1 MQTTFEEKTPISSLF
16 RLNQSQKEALIKL
29 KIITVRDLLYHL
41 PSRYIDFGSSQAIL
55 SSRPGD
61 RVIFFGKL
69 TNLKTSKAFRK
80 KIPMAEGTLT
90 DHTGSIK
97 IVWFN
102 QPYLAK
108 MIPAESSVR
117 VSGVISERNGSRY
130 LANPDIERIASL
142 PLQNGLLGDAVTN
155 ESMIPVYEESKGI
168 SSLWFQHSIRKLL
181 QANFLN
187 TLDDPIPNEIL
198 TKYKLPQLKDALI
211 FIHNPKNESHAS
223 AARKRFAFE
232 EVFFIQLQRQ
242 QAKFEFEK
250 NNSFIIEPDKKDV
263 REFVE
268 RFPFEAT
275 EAQNNAVKDILED
288 FKSGKPMSRLL
299 EGDVGSGKTAVA
311 ATASYAVISTSP
323 KENRA
328 ARMQVAYMAP
338 TEILA
343 SQHFESFIK
352 YFTHMNISVGLI
364 TGSGC
369 RKFPSKVNPNSWTNI
384 SRTQF
389 LKWVANGEIP
399 IVIGTHALIQKSVS
413 FKNLGLVV
421 IDEQHRF
428 GTNQRMR
435 LARKDTSAPH
445 LLSMTATPIPR
456 TLALTVYG
464 DLDLTLIDEMP
475 VGRKQVITEIVTK
488 GKREKVYE
496 KIQEEITSGRQ
507 AYIICPRIDEPDP
520 DKSMALNAKSV
531 TAEAKR
537 LKKSVFPKSTI
548 GILHSKMKR
557 EERDRVMEDFLL
569 GKMNIL
575 VATSVVEVGLNVPN
589 ATSIIIEGA
598 ERFGLAQL
606 HQLRGRVQRS
616 SHQSYCYLFPESDNE
631 KSKARLKAITE
642 AKNGFELAELDL
654 KLRGPGELSGGKQW
668 GLSDIGMEAL
678 KNLKMVEAARE
689 EAKKIILENKLTK
702 YPRLKEKLAEKEAT
716 IHFE

>member
-1 MQTTFEEKTPISSLF
+1 MQPVFEEKTPITSLF
-16 RLNQSQKEALIKL
+16 KL
-29 KIITVRDLLYHL
+29 KQEQKDALAKLNLLTARDLLYHL
-41 PSRYIDFGSSQAIL
+41 PSRYIDFGSSQAVL

-97 IVWFN
+97 IIWFN

-117 VSGVISERNGSRY
+117 VSGVVSERNGSKY
-130 LANPDIERIASL
+130 LANPDIERVAEL
-142 PLQNGLLGDAVTN
+142 PLQNGLLGESVMT

-181 QANFLN
+181 QASFLDE
-187 TLDDPIPNEIL
+187 LEDPIPSEIL
-198 TKYKLPQLKDALI
+198 ARYKLPSLKDALI

-250 NNSFIIEPDKKDV
+250 NSSFVIEPSEKEV
-263 REFVE
+263 RAFVE
-268 RFPFEAT
+268 RFPFKAT
-275 EAQNNAVKDILED
+275 LAQNNAIKDILED

-323 KENRA
+323 KDNRA
-328 ARMQVAYMAP
+328 ARLQVAYMAP

-369 RKFPSKVNPNSWTNI
+369 RKFPSKVNPNSWTDI

-413 FKNLGLVV
+413 FKRLGLVI

-428 GTNQRMR
+428 GTNQRMK
-435 LARKDTSAPH
+435 LARKDDFAPH

-475 VGRKQVITEIVTK
+475 AGRKQVITEIVTK
-488 GKREKVYE
+488 GKRDKVYK
-496 KIQEEITSGRQ
+496 KIKEEITSGRQ

-520 DKSMALNAKSV
+520 DKAMALNAKSV
-531 TAEAKR
+531 IAEAKR
-537 LKKSVFPKSTI
+537 LKKSVFTDSVI
-548 GILHSKMKR
+548 GIIHSKMKR
-557 EERDRVMEDFLL
+557 ETRDKVMDDFLA
-569 GKMNIL
+569 GKMHIL
-575 VATSVVEVGLNVPN
+575 VATSVIEVGVNIPN

-616 SHQSYCYLFPESDNE
+616 NHQSYCYLFPESDGE
-631 KSKARLKAITE
+631 KSKARLKAIVE

-689 EAKKIILENKLTK
+689 EAKKIILENKISK
-702 YPRLKEKLAEKEAT
+702 YPALKEKLAEKTAT

>member
-130 LANPDIERIASL
+130 LANPDIERVTIL

-250 NNSFIIEPDKKDV
+250 NNSFIIE
-263 REFVE
+263 
-268 RFPFEAT
+268 
-275 EAQNNAVKDILED
+275 
-288 FKSGKPMSRLL
+288 
-299 EGDVGSGKTAVA
+299 
-311 ATASYAVISTSP
+311 
-323 KENRA
+323 
-328 ARMQVAYMAP
+328 
-338 TEILA
+338 
-343 SQHFESFIK
+343 
-352 YFTHMNISVGLI
+352 
-364 TGSGC
+364 
-369 RKFPSKVNPNSWTNI
+369 
-384 SRTQF
+384 
-389 LKWVANGEIP
+389 
-399 IVIGTHALIQKSVS
+399 
-413 FKNLGLVV
+413 
-421 IDEQHRF
+421 
-428 GTNQRMR
+428 
-435 LARKDTSAPH
+435 
-445 LLSMTATPIPR
+445 
-456 TLALTVYG
+456 
-464 DLDLTLIDEMP
+464 
-475 VGRKQVITEIVTK
+475 
-488 GKREKVYE
+488 
-496 KIQEEITSGRQ
+496 
-507 AYIICPRIDEPDP
+507 
-520 DKSMALNAKSV
+520 
-531 TAEAKR
+531 
-537 LKKSVFPKSTI
+537 
-548 GILHSKMKR
+548 
-557 EERDRVMEDFLL
+557 
-569 GKMNIL
+569 
-575 VATSVVEVGLNVPN
+575 
-589 ATSIIIEGA
+589 
-598 ERFGLAQL
+598 
-606 HQLRGRVQRS
+606 
-616 SHQSYCYLFPESDNE
+616 
-631 KSKARLKAITE
+631 
-642 AKNGFELAELDL
+642 
-654 KLRGPGELSGGKQW
+654 
-668 GLSDIGMEAL
+668 
-678 KNLKMVEAARE
+678 
-689 EAKKIILENKLTK
+689 
-702 YPRLKEKLAEKEAT
+702 
-716 IHFE
+716 

>member
-1 MQTTFEEKTPISSLF
+1 MQPVFEEKTPITSLF
-16 RLNQSQKEALIKL
+16 KLKQEQKEALTKL
-29 KIITVRDLLYHL
+29 NLKTVRDLLYHL
-41 PSRYIDFGSSQAIL
+41 PSRYIDFGSSQAVL

-97 IVWFN
+97 IIWFN

-117 VSGVISERNGSRY
+117 VSGIVSERNDSKY
-130 LANPDIERIASL
+130 LANPDIERVAEL
-142 PLQNGLLGDAVTN
+142 PLQNGLLGESVMT

-181 QANFLN
+181 QASFLDM
-187 TLDDPIPNEIL
+187 LKDPIPSEIL
-198 TKYKLPQLKDALI
+198 ARYKLPPLKDALI

-250 NNSFIIEPDKKDV
+250 NSSFVIEPSEKEV
-263 REFVE
+263 RTFVE

-275 EAQNNAVKDILED
+275 LAQSNAIKDILED

-323 KENRA
+323 KDNRA
-328 ARMQVAYMAP
+328 ARLQVAYMAP

-369 RKFPSKVNPNSWTNI
+369 RKFPSKVNPNSWTDI

-413 FKNLGLVV
+413 FKRLGLVI

-428 GTNQRMR
+428 GTNQRMK
-435 LARKDTSAPH
+435 LARKDDFAPH

-475 VGRKQVITEIVTK
+475 AGRKQVITEIVTK
-488 GKREKVYE
+488 GKRDKVYE
-496 KIQEEITSGRQ
+496 KIKEEIASGRQ

-520 DKSMALNAKSV
+520 DKAMALNAKSV
-531 TAEAKR
+531 IAEAKR
-537 LKKSVFPKSTI
+537 LKKSVFTNSVI
-548 GILHSKMKR
+548 GIIHSKMKR
-557 EERDRVMEDFLL
+557 EARDKVMDDFLA
-569 GKMNIL
+569 GKMHIL
-575 VATSVVEVGLNVPN
+575 VATSVIEVGVNIPN

-616 SHQSYCYLFPESDNE
+616 NHQSYCYLFPESDGE
-631 KSKARLKAITE
+631 KSKARLKAIVE

-689 EAKKIILENKLTK
+689 EAKKIILENKISK
-702 YPRLKEKLAEKEAT
+702 YPALKEKLAEKTAT

>member
-1 MQTTFEEKTPISSLF
+1 MQPSFEEKTPITSLF
-16 RLNQSQKEALIKL
+16 KLKQEQKEALTKL
-29 KIITVRDLLYHL
+29 NLTTVRDLLYHL

-55 SSRPGD
+55 SSRSGD

-117 VSGVISERNGSRY
+117 VSGTVTERNGSKY
-130 LANPDIERIASL
+130 LANPDIERVAEL
-142 PLQNGLLGDAVTN
+142 PLQNGLLGESVMT

-168 SSLWFQHSIRKLL
+168 SSLWFQHSIKKLL
-181 QANFLN
+181 QASFLD
-187 TLDDPIPNEIL
+187 TLEDPIPNEIL
-198 TKYKLPQLKDALI
+198 AHYKLPPLKDALI

-250 NNSFIIEPDKKDV
+250 NSSFVIEPSEKEV
-263 REFVE
+263 RTFIE

-275 EAQNNAVKDILED
+275 LAQNNAVKDILED

-323 KENRA
+323 KDNRA
-328 ARMQVAYMAP
+328 ARLQVAYMAP

-352 YFTHMNISVGLI
+352 YFTHMNIAVGLI

-369 RKFPSKVNPNSWTNI
+369 RKFPSKVNPSSWTDI

-413 FKNLGLVV
+413 FKRLGLVI

-428 GTNQRMR
+428 GTNQRMK
-435 LARKDTSAPH
+435 LARKDDFAPH

-475 VGRKQVITEIVTK
+475 AGRKQVITEIVTK
-488 GKREKVYE
+488 GKRDKVYE
-496 KIQEEITSGRQ
+496 KIKEEITSGRQ

-520 DKSMALNAKSV
+520 DKAMALNAKSV
-531 TAEAKR
+531 IAEAKR
-537 LKKSVFPKSTI
+537 LKKSVFPDSVI
-548 GILHSKMKR
+548 GIIHSKMKR
-557 EERDRVMEDFLL
+557 EARDKVMDDFLA
-569 GKMNIL
+569 GKIHIL
-575 VATSVVEVGLNVPN
+575 VATSVIEVGVNIPN

-616 SHQSYCYLFPESDNE
+616 NHQSYCYLFPESDGE

-689 EAKKIILENKLTK
+689 EAKKIILENKISK
-702 YPRLKEKLAEKEAT
+702 YPALKEKLAEKTAT